1 MGVSEFMLQG
11 AKKSLIEWL
20 RQQGITDENV
30 LHAFDVVERHK
41 FLEQTNTIL
50 LGRAYENTPLP
61 IACGQTISQPLTV
74 AFQSQ
79 LLQIRPDDTVLEIGT
94 GSGFQAAI
102 LAAMGAKVFSIER
115 QLELFRKTRAK
126 LTNTLKISNVFMHYG
141 DGFEGLPSKAP
152 FDKIIVTCGAP
163 NVPAALLQQLKVG
176 GIMVIP
182 VGDGV
187 QQMHRITKVGE
198 NEFNAET
205 FGEFKFVPMLQK
217 TVKVNS

>member
-1 MGVSEFMLQG
+1 MGVSNYMLQG
-11 AKKSLIEWL
+11 AKKTLIEWL

-41 FLEQTNTIL
+41 FIENTL
-50 LGRAYENTPLP
+50 LWNRAYENTPLP
-61 IACGQTISQPLTV
+61 IACGQTISQPITV

-79 LLQIRPDDTVLEIGT
+79 ILQIKEGDQVLEIGT

-102 LAAMGAKVFSIER
+102 LATMGARVFTIER
-115 QLELFRKTRAK
+115 QLELFRKTRI
-126 LTNTLKISNVFMHYG
+126 LLNNTLKIKNVFMNYG
-141 DGFEGLPSKAP
+141 DGFEGLPDKAP

-163 NVPAALLQQLKVG
+163 NVPAALLNQLKVG

-187 QQMHRITKVGE
+187 QQMHRIIKTAE
-198 NEFNAET
+198 NEFHAET

-217 TVKVNS
+217 TVKLNP